1 MRRPIKKPKKNKSL
15 IKTSGAGDILLQYGP
30 VAKDILQAIGDY
42 GPPAAAAGSAAMLA
56 GIRRKLKKI
65 DEKYGGG
72 K

>member
-1 MRRPIKKPKKNKSL
+1 MKRVIKTPKKNKSL
-15 IKTSGAGDILLQYGP
+15 IKASGAGDILLQYGP